1 MSQSVSGEVAERA
14 LGGTCTNVLPVPAA
28 GVPLSTLSP
37 GDANCSA
44 GPAADRDPTQGHQ
57 LVTVYP
63 TSNGFVLLG
72 ELDKWVTVSPNRF
85 SNLVIS
91 EASLSVDLRGGVGEV
106 VTVTVVV
113 EGTVV
118 VRKVRIGV
126 TNVETLVVE
135 KAHT

>member
-1 MSQSVSGEVAERA
+1 MS
-14 LGGTCTNVLPVPAA
+14 PVPAA

-44 GPAADRDPTQGHQ
+44 GPAADQDPTQGHE
-57 LVTVYP
+57 LVSVYP
-63 TSNGFVLLG
+63 VFNGFVLLG
-72 ELDKWVTVSPNRF
+72 ELDKWVTLSPDRF

-91 EASLSVDLRGGVGEV
+91 AASLSVDLRGGVGET

-118 VRKVRIGV
+118 VHEVRIGA
-126 TNVETLVVE
+126 THVETLVV
-135 KAHT
+135 KK

>member
-1 MSQSVSGEVAERA
+1 MSKSARRGLAEEKA
-14 LGGTCTNVLPVPAA
+14 SAGTCNVLPVPAA

-44 GPAADRDPTQGHQ
+44 GAAADKDPTQGHQ
-57 LVTVYP
+57 LVGVYP
-63 TSNGFVLLG
+63 TINGFVLLG

-106 VTVTVVV
+106 VTVTLIV

-118 VRKVRIGV
+118 VREVRIGV
-126 TNVETLVVE
+126 TNVENLVVK
-135 KAHT
+135 KAYT